1 MITQNT
7 MVLFDMD
14 GTLTPPRE
22 NIKSNVISALIS
34 LGKLTRIGI
43 ISGSDLEY
51 ITEQCAAMFDMGGI
65 DIGKVDLLPCNGTKL
80 LRWKN
85 TSYETLHEADMI
97 KEIGKA
103 TYKNILS
110 KIFEWQSDITKF
122 YPDLPF
128 TGTFVQYR
136 GSLLNWCPIG
146 RVANISQRAEWEEW
160 DAKWRIRET
169 YVELIQE
176 FISESNL
183 KVTVA
188 LGGSTSFDIY
198 PEGWNKTYGLQHYDG
213 KEVYFIGDRCSVGGN
228 DWHLYKAL
236 EDSGRSW
243 ETSGPDHTIEIIQ
256 QVIKKLKQ

>member
-1 MITQNT
+1 MINQNT

-22 NIKSNVISALIS
+22 KIKSDVISALKP
-34 LGKLTRIGI
+34 LVETARIGI

-51 ITEQCAAMFDMGGI
+51 IMEQCSAMFDMGGI
-65 DIGKVDLLPCNGTKL
+65 DIEKVDLLPCNGTKL

-97 KEIGKA
+97 REIGKT

-110 KIFEWQSDITKF
+110 KIFQWQADITKF
-122 YPDLPF
+122 YPDLPY

-146 RVANISQRAEWEEW
+146 RSADLTQRSEWKEW
-160 DAKWRIRET
+160 DVTWHIRKT
-169 YVELIQE
+169 YMGLIQE
-176 FISESNL
+176 YIDKSNL

-188 LGGSTSFDIY
+188 MGGSTSFDIY
-198 PEGWNKTYGLQHYDG
+198 PDGWNKTYGLQHYSG
-213 KEVYFIGDRCSVGGN
+213 KDVYFIGDRCSLGGN

-236 EDSGRSW
+236 ESLGRSW
-243 ETSGPDHTIEIIQ
+243 ETTGPDNTIEIIQ
-256 QVIKKLKQ
+256 QVTKKLEQ

>member
-1 MITQNT
+1 

-22 NIKSNVISALIS
+22 KIKHEVISAIKS
-34 LGKLTRIGI
+34 LGELTRIGI
-43 ISGSDLEY
+43 ISGSDTEY
-51 ITEQCAAMFDMGGI
+51 IIEQCSALFDVGGI

-85 TSYETLHEADMI
+85 ASYETLHEVDMI
-97 KEIGKA
+97 KEIGKPA
-103 TYKNILS
+103 YKNILS
-110 KIFEWQSDITKF
+110 KIFQWQSGITKF
-122 YPDLPF
+122 YPDLPY

-146 RVANISQRAEWEEW
+146 RAASLSQRAEWLEW
-160 DAKWRIRET
+160 DTSWCIRET
-169 YVELIQE
+169 YMELIKAY
-176 FISESNL
+176 ISKSNL

-198 PEGWNKTYGLQHYDG
+198 PEGWNKTYGLKHYGG
-213 KEVYFIGDRCSVGGN
+213 KEVYFIGDRCSAGGN

-236 EDSGRSW
+236 ESSGRSW
-243 ETSGPDHTIEIIQ
+243 ETSGPDNTIEIIQ

>member
-1 MITQNT
+1 MINQNA

-22 NIKSNVISALIS
+22 KIKSDVISALKP
-34 LGKLTRIGI
+34 LVETARIGI

-51 ITEQCAAMFDMGGI
+51 IMEQCSAMFDMGGI

-97 KEIGKA
+97 KEIGK
-103 TYKNILS
+103 TQYKNILS
-110 KIFEWQSDITKF
+110 KIFQWQSDITKF
-122 YPDLPF
+122 YPDLPY

-146 RVANISQRAEWEEW
+146 RAANLTQRADWEEW
-160 DAKWRIRET
+160 DRKWLIRET
-169 YVELIQE
+169 YVGLIQE
-176 FISESNL
+176 YIDKSNL

-198 PEGWNKTYGLQHYDG
+198 PDGWNKTYGLQHYSG
-213 KEVYFIGDRCSVGGN
+213 KDVYFIGDRCSPGGN

-236 EDSGRSW
+236 ESSGRSW
-243 ETSGPDHTIEIIQ
+243 ETAGPDSTIQIIQ